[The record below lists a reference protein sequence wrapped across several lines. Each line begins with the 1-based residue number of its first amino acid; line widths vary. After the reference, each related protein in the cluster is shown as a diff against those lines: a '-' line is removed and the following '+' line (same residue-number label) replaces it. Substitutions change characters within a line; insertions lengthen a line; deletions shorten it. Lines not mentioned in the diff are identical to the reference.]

1 MVPHIIHTLCLRV
14 RATAVYKSIARC
26 PSLFSFICLKYIY
39 SWLIIACYCTC
50 SYGWIDIF
58 PSRRAACKRR
68 RAATWQGRWGPC
80 GPYSRPIYLRPV
92 SAGPIC
98 HARSRLKLGRG
109 GERERGS
116 EGFMARGGRRPL
128 AIPFPLL
135 CYCFVPP
142 SPALDGEELIIPAG
156 AWGMGGLFVSTAMLD
171 TCSTE
176 CLPRK
181 CQVRAYK
188 LPTQNGLFLPN
199 STS

>member
-92 SAGPIC
+92 SAGLS
-98 HARSRLKLGRG
+98 RSFAAQTGERRRER
-109 GERERGS
+109 ERERGIH
-116 EGFMARGGRRPL
+116 GARWPPAAGDPVSPLVLLLRSSIPCVGWWRVDHPGRGL
-128 AIPFPLL
+128 GDGWAIRVDGNARYL
-135 CYCFVPP
+135 
-142 SPALDGEELIIPAG
+142 LDGMLASQVSG
-156 AWGMGGLFVSTAMLD
+156 A
-171 TCSTE
+171 
-176 CLPRK
+176 CL
-181 CQVRAYK
+181 
-188 LPTQNGLFLPN
+188 
-199 STS
+199 